1 MYDLFRKEKRVAEL
15 YVFGST
21 LKYREAIGQ
30 IKTVPAECNVFAR
43 RKTGWG
49 EEVIVD
55 AGRSYVEIG
64 ALVEG
69 KRTGELEG
77 IVGSSAA
84 LRGALDQART
94 VAPTDS
100 TVLIEAETGTGKEL
114 IARAIHLHSKR
125 RNRPFITLNCAAIPR
140 ELFESELFGHER
152 GAFTGA
158 TAQRLGRFEAADGG
172 TLFLDEIGDMPLEF
186 QVKLLRVLQ
195 QREFERVGSTHSRQV
210 DVRIVAATNQD
221 LATLVAEKQFRKD
234 LYYRLNVFPIAL
246 PPLRSRCD
254 DIPIL
259 VAYFVDAFAE
269 RMSKQISKISQEA
282 MDALTR
288 YSWPG
293 NIRELQNYIERA
305 VILTRGDILQIPPL
319 PSHTSVSTVP
329 TTLVEAERDHILKAL
344 EESNWVVGGKS
355 GAAAR
360 LGMPRTT
367 LINKMRKRGLL
378 SYSARSRSVQTTGI
392 ADRA

>member
-1 MYDLFRKEKRVAEL
+1 MAEL

-43 RKTGWG
+43 RKTGSG
-49 EEVIVD
+49 EEVIAD
-55 AGRSYVEIG
+55 AGRSYVELG

-69 KRTGELEG
+69 ERTGELEG

>member
-1 MYDLFRKEKRVAEL
+1 
-15 YVFGST
+15 VFGST

-43 RKTGWG
+43 RKTGSG

-64 ALVEG
+64 GLMEG
-69 KRTGELEG
+69 ERTGELEG

-84 LRGALDQART
+84 LRGALDQVRT

>member
-43 RKTGWG
+43 RKTGSG
-49 EEVIVD
+49 EEVIAD
-55 AGRSYVEIG
+55 AGRSYVELG

-69 KRTGELEG
+69 ERTGELEG

-367 LINKMRKRGLL
+367 LINKMRKRGLF

>member
-1 MYDLFRKEKRVAEL
+1 MYDVLRKEKSVAEL

-43 RKTGWG
+43 RKTGSG

-69 KRTGELEG
+69 ERTGELEG

-84 LRGALDQART
+84 LRGALDQVRT

-221 LATLVAEKQFRKD
+221 LAALVTEKQFRKD

-259 VAYFVDAFAE
+259 VAYFVDAFAK
-269 RMSKQISKISQEA
+269 RMSKQISQISQEA

-305 VILTRGDILQIPPL
+305 VILTQGDILQIPPL
-319 PSHTSVSTVP
+319 PSHTPVSTVP
-329 TTLVEAERDHILKAL
+329 TTLAEAERDHILKAL

-367 LINKMRKRGLL
+367 LINKMRKRDLL
-378 SYSARSRSVQTTGI
+378 SNSSRSRSVQTTGI
-392 ADRA
+392 ADRV